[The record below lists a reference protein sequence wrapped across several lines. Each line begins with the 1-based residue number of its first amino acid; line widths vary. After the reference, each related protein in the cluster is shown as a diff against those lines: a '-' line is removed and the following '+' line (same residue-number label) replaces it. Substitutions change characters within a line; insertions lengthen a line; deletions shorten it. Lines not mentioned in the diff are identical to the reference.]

1 MLIAESKSCRDF
13 LGVDCIHF
21 YVENV
26 DRWRKWFE
34 DCLGFQTVGTVRDHA
49 HTEILQHGT
58 IQIKLSAP
66 LRSSSPVAKFLQH
79 HPAGVGEIAFRIKP
93 DSSQGFVSESS
104 RESVQLWGDVT
115 HHFVTSDSSLALG
128 NDRSFQHSCGLS
140 TGLSTGLSAGNSTKN
155 PTGISTENSTEPL
168 FTHIDHLVLN
178 VPVGEMWKA
187 AHWCEQH
194 MGLQIGD
201 RFHIQT
207 ERSALKSIV
216 MENSDRTIQ
225 IPINEPSTPNS
236 QIQEFL
242 DRNRGA
248 GIQHIA
254 LHTHD
259 IFRTVAIL
267 KSRGVKFLETSP
279 PILVDVQNHETGQA
293 LLQIFTQPI
302 FDQPTFFFEI
312 IQRQNLAQG
321 FGEGNF
327 QALFEAIEREQIE
340 RKSL

>member
-13 LGVDCIHF
+13 LGVDCVHF

-26 DRWRKWFE
+26 ARWRKWFE
-34 DCLGFQTVGTVRDHA
+34 ECLGFQTVGTVRDHA

-79 HPAGVGEIAFRIKP
+79 HPAGVGEIAFRVKP
-93 DSSQGFVSESS
+93 DPSQGFASESS
-104 RESVQLWGDVT
+104 RESLQLWGDVT

-128 NDRSFQHSCGLS
+128 NDRSFHHSSGLS
-140 TGLSTGLSAGNSTKN
+140 TGISTGNSTE
-155 PTGISTENSTEPL
+155 SL

-187 AHWCEQH
+187 AHWCEKH

-207 ERSALKSIV
+207 DRSALKSIV
-216 MENSDRTIQ
+216 MENCDRTIK

-242 DRNRGA
+242 DCNRGA

-279 PILVDVQNHETGQA
+279 PILVDVQNQETGQA